1 MTRGGVFFGVTIRFM
16 TKERRQILLA
26 AGWLL
31 LAPLVVYAPLR
42 SAGFIWDDDQYVTQ
56 NQQLRDVAGLGRIW
70 LDPRSTPQYY
80 PLVHTSYW
88 IEHRLWGLDARG
100 FHLGN
105 VLLHGVAAIL
115 LWRVL
120 VRLRLPGAIFAAS
133 LFAVHPVMTESVAWI
148 TERKNVLSLA
158 FALASLAAYLR
169 FARLEGEA
177 RTDER
182 AWGRYATSLALFVC
196 ALLSKT
202 VVCTLPG
209 VILVLTWWK
218 RGAVR
223 ARDLG
228 PLLPF
233 FVIGAAAGLH
243 TAWLERH
250 HVGALGAEW
259 SLAPLE
265 RVLLAGRAL
274 WFYAAKLVWPHPLIF
289 FYPRWRIDAADA
301 WQFAFPLAI
310 AAVVVGLWLARG
322 RIGRGPLA
330 AVLLFAGILFPALGF
345 FDVYPF
351 RYSYV
356 ADHFQYHASPVLLAL
371 FAAGCAGTV
380 ARLGVRGRTVS
391 RAAAAV
397 LIAGL
402 GALTFVQAHV
412 YRDLETLY
420 RDTIAKNAG
429 AWNAYLN
436 LANHYSSMGR
446 NQEAV
451 ALAREA
457 VRLAPT
463 VADAHN
469 TLGAVLFL
477 TALGQ
482 GGAAPALLAESVA
495 AFSQALVLDPTHVD
509 ALYNGAV
516 AFSAMGRHQE
526 AAELYERMLALD
538 PSDVDARVGR
548 AGALLELGRSE
559 EAEAELREAARSAPD
574 RADVRQTLARIG
586 VARSGGSSPAAAP

>member
-1 MTRGGVFFGVTIRFM
+1 MTA
-16 TKERRQILLA
+16 ERRRILLA

-42 SAGFIWDDDQYVTQ
+42 SAGFVWDDDQYVTE
-56 NQQLRDVAGLGRIW
+56 NRQLRDVAGLGRIW

-100 FHLGN
+100 YHLGN

-120 VRLRLPGAIFAAS
+120 VRLRVPGAIFAAS

-169 FARLEGEA
+169 FAPLEGDA
-177 RTDER
+177 RTDGR

-218 RGAVR
+218 RGAIR
-223 ARDLG
+223 ARDLA

-233 FVIGAAAGLH
+233 FVLGAAAGLH
-243 TAWLERH
+243 TAWLEQH
-250 HVGALGAEW
+250 HVGALGTEW

-310 AAVVVGLWLARG
+310 AAIVAGLWGVRG

-330 AVLLFAGILFPALGF
+330 VVLLFAGILFPALGF

-356 ADHFQYHASPVLLAL
+356 ADHFQYHASPVLLAS
-371 FAAGCAGTV
+371 FAAVCAGAA
-380 ARLGVRGRTVS
+380 ARRGGSARQAA
-391 RAAAAV
+391 RAAAAL

-402 GALTFVQAHV
+402 GALTFVQAQV

-436 LANHYSSMGR
+436 LANHYSSTGR
-446 NQEAV
+446 NPEALP
-451 ALAREA
+451 LAREA

-477 TALGQ
+477 TASEQ
-482 GGAAPALLAESVA
+482 GPGASAALAEAVT
-495 AFSQALVLDPTHVD
+495 AFSRALALDPTHVD

-516 AFSAMGRHQE
+516 ALSAMGRHEE
-526 AAELYERMLALD
+526 AAALYARMLELT

-548 AGALLELGRSE
+548 ARALLALGRSE
-559 EAEAELREAARSAPD
+559 EAEADLREVARRAPG
-574 RADVRQTLARIG
+574 RADVQQALARI
-586 VARSGGSSPAAAP
+586 AARRSGGADPPLGP